1 MATQP
6 VLANAGSDGSDA
18 EFYEILVEMGL
29 LDADAN
35 SRITDALRAAVLRL
49 RGKHG
54 LDVRFNEH
62 RQHEEDRDAHGQAS
76 VSAVADALAASI
88 TDDQGSSVCV
98 EAGLADA
105 LGSKS
110 TSSSSKASASKA
122 GIADNQTPGAN
133 HEAGGEASI
142 AASAS
147 RKTGRTTGSS
157 DDEDLINPFKK
168 KKLNASSN
176 VLAVR
181 DRFSARDVEEPLAD
195 VSSQEFKMLKCLVIS
210 NWLDLDGSAF
220 QHELRHLKDLDRH
233 LLRVSTTAKMR
244 SVNMDD
250 LLGYRDAVLAEMK
263 RQDMDEDDGGF
274 PGVGS
279 AADEMDEAWGWE
291 TTNFMELLI
300 LLCFYRFSDLTL
312 T

>member
-1 MATQP
+1 MDAGIPFQQVLEIAEAASGDAAEVDPTGPLCVLPLLRVPLVSDFVPGEAGSAAQVQCNFVQQDGEKLSAGSP
-6 VLANAGSDGSDA
+6 GMPAIIPHPMQGLAN
-18 EFYEILVEMGL
+18 ILQVAVDRCREGL
-29 LDADAN
+29 PSSAN
-35 SRITDALRAAVLRL
+35 
-49 RGKHG
+49 GK
-54 LDVRFNEH
+54 R
-62 RQHEEDRDAHGQAS
+62 
-76 VSAVADALAASI
+76 
-88 TDDQGSSVCV
+88 
-98 EAGLADA
+98 
-105 LGSKS
+105 
-110 TSSSSKASASKA
+110 KA
-122 GIADNQTPGAN
+122 GIKECEGTGGGGQ
-133 HEAGGEASI
+133 AGGEASI

-220 QHELRHLKDLDRH
+220 QHELWHLKDLDRH

-263 RQDMDEDDGGF
+263 GQDMDEDDGGF

-291 TTNFMELLI
+291 TTNFM
-300 LLCFYRFSDLTL
+300 
-312 T
+312 